1 VRSQRNIILATA
13 SSGIAAT
20 LMPGG
25 RTTHSAFKLPLD
37 IHRQEQPI
45 LKISPATAKGR
56 LLRECVAIIWDECT
70 MSHKR
75 SLEALERTLRE
86 LRKNFNS
93 SFFGGV
99 IIILAG
105 DFRQTLPVIPRSTP
119 ADELDACL
127 KQSTLWSRVEKLRLT
142 INMRVHRYQEPGA
155 EEFCRKLLMI
165 GEGRAPLNDRHMVKF
180 PPSFCQLVNSRDAL
194 IERIFGDLPSKITD
208 LDWLRQ
214 RALLA
219 PKNETVD
226 ELNSRIQDMLTDR
239 PTSICYSRDSTVESD
254 DAVRYPIE
262 FLNSLSPSGF
272 PPHRLEIKVGSPIIL
287 LRNLDPPRLCNGTR
301 LVVKYLR
308 NNVIAATILA
318 GEHRG
323 QNVLIPRIPLISTDL
338 IFQFK
343 RTQFPVRLAYA
354 ITINKSQGQS
364 LGVAGLDLSTP
375 CFSHGQLYVACSR
388 VGRPSNLIVYAPN
401 GETKNIV
408 YEQALT

>member
-1 VRSQRNIILATA
+1 
-13 SSGIAAT
+13 
-20 LMPGG
+20 
-25 RTTHSAFKLPLD
+25 
-37 IHRQEQPI
+37 
-45 LKISPATAKGR
+45 
-56 LLRECVAIIWDECT
+56 VAIIWDECT

-75 SLEALERTLRE
+75 SIEALERTLRE
-86 LRKNFNS
+86 LCKNFNS

-105 DFRQTLPVIPRSTP
+105 DFRQALPVIPRSTP

-142 INMRVHRYQEPGA
+142 MRVHCYQEPGA

-165 GEGRAPLNDRHMVKF
+165 GEGRAPLNDRHMLKF
-180 PPSFCQLVNSRDAL
+180 PPSFRQLVRSREAL

-239 PTSICYSRDSTVESD
+239 PTSVCYSRDSTVESD

-272 PPHRLEIKVGSPIIL
+272 PPHRLE
-287 LRNLDPPRLCNGTR
+287 
-301 LVVKYLR
+301 
-308 NNVIAATILA
+308 
-318 GEHRG
+318 
-323 QNVLIPRIPLISTDL
+323 
-338 IFQFK
+338 
-343 RTQFPVRLAYA
+343 
-354 ITINKSQGQS
+354 
-364 LGVAGLDLSTP
+364 
-375 CFSHGQLYVACSR
+375 
-388 VGRPSNLIVYAPN
+388 
-401 GETKNIV
+401 
-408 YEQALT
+408 